1 MPERLVK
8 VFINMFFKDNNNK
21 YIFALLVLGLII
33 RVGYILTLENSVYWE
48 DETDYMRLSESIVT
62 GNGFVNPDGQPTA
75 FRAPGYPVFL
85 AALNVVGIKGIL
97 PIRIAQAFISVLTL
111 FLLYLLACRI
121 FNPVAGIVSLG
132 LGAVYPY
139 FIFISGTVLATVL
152 YSFLLVL
159 FAYIFH
165 IALSEKNKWMLLL
178 SGIVLGLTILTR
190 SAALVILGVIFLW
203 LFITFRKDLKIF
215 AGYSLLLTGACLI
228 VISPWI
234 VRNYTKL
241 NVANISSNGGRNL
254 WLGNNKNATINSGSD
269 LVLTDRIEKKL
280 QSVHNESEIDN
291 VYNHEAV
298 RYIRENPGR
307 FLKLTLAKAVS
318 FWRLD
323 PSPTTTGYLKIDS
336 NIRWVS
342 ILSYGPIFILAVL
355 GFFMMP
361 DSSRKYVLFWVLF
374 ACSQMLLHAV
384 YITKVRFRLPLDHFL
399 IFIAGF
405 TIVFL
410 VTKIKMAL
418 SDYKKDYI
426 VPLSWQTISKS
437 RHC

>member
-33 RVGYILTLENSVYWE
+33 RVGYILTLENSVHWV
-48 DETDYMRLSESIVT
+48 DEVDFIRLSESIAA
-62 GNGFVNPDGQPTA
+62 GKGYVNPEGQPTA

-121 FNPVAGIVSLG
+121 FNPVAGLVSLG
-132 LGAVYPY
+132 LGVIYPY
-139 FIFISGTVLATVL
+139 FIFIPGSILATVF

-165 IALSEKNKWMLLL
+165 IALSKKNKWMLLVA
-178 SGIVLGLTILTR
+178 GIILGLTVLTR
-190 SAALVILGVIFLW
+190 TSALMILPVV
-203 LFITFRKDLKIF
+203 LFWFFIYLKNDIKTILY
-215 AGYSLLLTGACLI
+215 YSLLLVGTALI
-228 VISPWI
+228 IISPWI
-234 VRNYTKL
+234 IRNYTKL
-241 NVANISSNGGRNL
+241 HIANISSNGGRNL
-254 WLGNNKNATINSGSD
+254 WLGNNENATINSGSN
-269 LVLTDRIEKKL
+269 LALPEKLEKKL
-280 QSVHNESEIDN
+280 ESVSGEDEIN
-291 VYNHEAV
+291 KVYNHKAL
-298 RYIRENPGR
+298 RYIQENPGR

-323 PSPTTTGYLKIDS
+323 PSPTTKGYLKID
-336 NIRWVS
+336 IIVRWVS

-355 GFFMMP
+355 GCFFIP

-374 ACSQMLLHAV
+374 AFSQTLLHAV

-418 SDYKKDYI
+418 SDSKEGYI
-426 VPLSWQTISKS
+426 AP
-437 RHC
+437 